1 MDKDDEFQKW
11 VPLFNRNLESEWD
24 LNVPNNMKIIGYK
37 EIISD
42 YVEDT
47 EEIAVTHEG
56 ELWFIGELE

>member
-1 MDKDDEFQKW
+1 M
-11 VPLFNRNLESEWD
+11 N
-24 LNVPNNMKIIGYK
+24 IIGYK

-47 EEIAVTHEG
+47 DDVEVTYEG

>member
-1 MDKDDEFQKW
+1 
-11 VPLFNRNLESEWD
+11 
-24 LNVPNNMKIIGYK
+24 MKIIGYK